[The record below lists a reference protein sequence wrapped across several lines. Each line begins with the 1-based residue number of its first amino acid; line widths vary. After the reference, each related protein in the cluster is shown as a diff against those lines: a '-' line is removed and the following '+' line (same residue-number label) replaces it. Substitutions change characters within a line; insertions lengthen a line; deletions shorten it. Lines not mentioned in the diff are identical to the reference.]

1 MKKTRFNRYNAV
13 ARAIIKDKKPITDLN
28 TGKIANPVKL
38 NISNNTLKR
47 LKTQTNNSTGTYKK
61 NEQI

>member
-1 MKKTRFNRYNAV
+1 MGTLTMKKSRFNRYNAV

-38 NISNNTLKR
+38 NISNNTLKK
-47 LKTQTNNSTGTYKK
+47 LK
-61 NEQI
+61 E